1 MRLEK
6 APEIGPLFPIA
17 FISSRIEKESSVHD
31 ASRRN
36 PTQSTPPSDREPL
49 SENRRRDP
57 RFGVELDVTLESD
70 HNFYAGF
77 VENLSV
83 SGIFVATHTQR
94 KLGELIEF
102 SIRFG
107 KEEEPI
113 TGVGEVRWIRQ
124 YSETSDTPPGVGLK
138 FKTLGGGAREKID
151 AFLRN
156 RDPLFFDDD

>member
-1 MRLEK
+1 V
-6 APEIGPLFPIA
+6 P
-17 FISSRIEKESSVHD
+17 D
-31 ASRRN
+31 ASKQNQR
-36 PTQSTPPSDREPL
+36 PSFSPSDREPL

-83 SGIFVATHTQR
+83 SGIFVATHTKRQI
-94 KLGELIEF
+94 GELVEF
-102 SIRFG
+102 SIRFS
-107 KEEEPI
+107 KDEEPI

-124 YSETSDTPPGVGLK
+124 FSETSDTPPGIGLR
-138 FKTLGGGAREKID
+138 FKKLADGAEARID
-151 AFLRN
+151 AFLKN